1 MVRTSSSI
9 TSSFP
14 ARIFSATPGA
24 DMVGQQFLAEGVHR
38 RVGCG
43 RLRQDV
49 GAVGVFLQHALQT
62 ADLALDP
69 VQPVHQALVF
79 LVRADLGLLAAA
91 FFHDGHLVLSDT
103 PLGYLD
109 YIPLQGILSRWS
121 AEFFSVFPFLRV
133 KNRRQGRPVRA
144 RRAFTVLTT
153 AAANP
158 QRSVFPSA
166 SRAAMAGGT

>member
-1 MVRTSSSI
+1 MVVTSSSI

-14 ARIFSATPGA
+14 ARIFSATQVRIWSA
-24 DMVGQQFLAEGVHR
+24 SSSLQKAFTAALAA
-38 RVGCG
+38 G

-49 GAVGVFLQHALQT
+49 GAVGVFLQHALQA

-121 AEFFSVFPFLRV
+121 AELFSVFPFCAQ
-133 KNRRQGRPVRA
+133 KNPPAGPAVW
-144 RRAFTVLTT
+144 VL
-153 AAANP
+153 
-158 QRSVFPSA
+158 
-166 SRAAMAGGT
+166 

>member
-24 DMVGQQFLAEGVHR
+24 DMVGQQLLAEGVHR
-38 RVGCG
+38 RVGG
-43 RLRQDV
+43 SRLRQDV
-49 GAVGVFLQHALQT
+49 RAVGVFLQHALQA

-79 LVRADLGLLAAA
+79 FVRADLGLLAAA
-91 FFHDGHLVLSDT
+91 FFHDGHLVLSNT

-121 AEFFSVFPFLRV
+121 AELFSVFPFLRV
-133 KNRRQGRPVRA
+133 KNRRQGRPVW
-144 RRAFTVLTT
+144 VL
-153 AAANP
+153 
-158 QRSVFPSA
+158 
-166 SRAAMAGGT
+166 